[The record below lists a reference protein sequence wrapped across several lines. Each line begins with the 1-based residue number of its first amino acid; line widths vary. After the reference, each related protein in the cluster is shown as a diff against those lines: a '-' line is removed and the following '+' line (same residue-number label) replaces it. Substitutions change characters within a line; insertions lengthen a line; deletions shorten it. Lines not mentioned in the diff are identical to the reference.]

1 MTSRRFIYEA
11 LQDAGMVP
19 LGGRKKDSC
28 LMHPGIPHDMETCSV
43 VGECHTLILSGEH
56 CLVACNLRL
65 TTSRYLTPNIRQS
78 VKFRDMPEVKRKHCS
93 DIVWSK
99 SL

>member
-43 VGECHTLILSGEH
+43 VEEFLQQMIDQG
-56 CLVACNLRL
+56 RL
-65 TTSRYLTPNIRQS
+65 EINDKDEKEQHVY
-78 VKFRDMPEVKRKHCS
+78 M
-93 DIVWSK
+93 
-99 SL
+99 